1 MQDEGYLYS
10 KYAGAFSNPVKIDSC
25 AKLRADKWKVCHPT
39 GDTNPTPSCS
49 LDMDIHTLQEIY
61 NSHLSCYTYRKLEN
75 ESKCFLSADPGH
87 IKAQEVELSLAN
99 SCLEILKLKLQYK
112 LEEHVVES
120 RVLDK
125 GEPRVLDQR
134 EPRILD
140 QREPSVSDK
149 QEPDQE
155 EPGSDSKPVF
165 HKKEQTSSWNNVL
178 RIALIIFA
186 VILLFLFIFYVL

>member
-61 NSHLSCYTYRKLEN
+61 NSHFSCYTYRKLEN
-75 ESKCFLSADPGH
+75 ESKCFLTSDPGH
-87 IKAQEVELSLAN
+87 IKAKEVELSLAN
-99 SCLEILKLKLQYK
+99 SCLEILKLKLQNK
-112 LEEHVVES
+112 IEKHVV
-120 RVLDK
+120 
-125 GEPRVLDQR
+125 EPRVLD
-134 EPRILD
+134 
-140 QREPSVSDK
+140 K
-149 QEPDQE
+149 QESRVLYKQESRVSYKKEPEQE

>member
-75 ESKCFLSADPGH
+75 ESKCFLTADPGH

-99 SCLEILKLKLQYK
+99 SCLEILKLKLQNK
-112 LEEHVVES
+112 IEQHVVEPL
-120 RVLDK
+120 VLDK
-125 GEPRVLDQR
+125 QDSR
-134 EPRILD
+134 
-140 QREPSVSDK
+140 VSDK
-149 QEPDQE
+149 QEPDQ

>member
-75 ESKCFLSADPGH
+75 ESKCFLTADPGH

-99 SCLEILKLKLQYK
+99 SCLEILKLKLQNK
-112 LEEHVVES
+112 IEQHVVEPLVLDNQEQS
-120 RVLDK
+120 VIYKKEPLVLDK
-125 GEPRVLDQR
+125 QESR
-134 EPRILD
+134 
-140 QREPSVSDK
+140 VSDK
-149 QEPDQE
+149 QEPDQ